1 MRAIDKLLI
10 VLVLVLLA
18 VEIAGRT
25 SPVRDDPLKGR
36 RPLPPVAE
44 APGIPNLSPPR
55 VRRPPLAAP
64 RETDTP
70 FVVVTERPTQSTIG
84 TAFAV
89 DDRTWMTARHVIQ
102 DCPRLSLF
110 RRGEAVATANVAF
123 AHPTADLGILES
135 ERGGAPIQ
143 FESRALT
150 VEEDGYLVGFPHG
163 AIGAGY
169 FQLLGRSRMQIHGWM
184 TGGSPALSWAEV
196 RRFPESLES
205 LGGMSGGPMVDED
218 GRLVGVM
225 VAASIRRGRADTV
238 APEVIAEVRK
248 DRLRNGVRASPL
260 AEVSQGAEK
269 LEQIA
274 HSVVDQRRV
283 GLVYCGR

>member
-1 MRAIDKLLI
+1 MRPIDKLLI

-18 VEIAGRT
+18 VEIASRT

-36 RPLPPVAE
+36 RPMPPVAE
-44 APGIPNLSPPR
+44 APGAPNPSPPR
-55 VRRPPLAAP
+55 IRRPPLAAP
-64 RETDTP
+64 SATDPP
-70 FVVVTERPTQSTIG
+70 FVVATERPMQSTVG

-89 DDRTWMTARHVIQ
+89 DDRIWMTARHVIEE
-102 DCPRLSLF
+102 CPKLTLF
-110 RRGEAVATANVAF
+110 RRGEAAAPANVAF

-135 ERGGAPIQ
+135 ERGGPPIQ

-150 VEEDGYLVGFPHG
+150 EEEDGYVVGFPHG
-163 AIGAGY
+163 VAGAAY
-169 FQLLGRSRMQIHGWM
+169 FQLLGRSRMQIHGWLS
-184 TGGSPALSWAEV
+184 GGSPALSWAEV

-205 LGGMSGGPMVDED
+205 LGGMSGGPMVDAD
-218 GRLVGVM
+218 GRLVGIM
-225 VAASIRRGRADTV
+225 VSASIRRGRADTV

-260 AEVSQGAEK
+260 GEVSQGAEK